1 MDRVPQHHLVVVPH
15 THWDREWYRS
25 FEEFRYRLLRLLDGL
40 LDLLDRDP
48 DYRHFTL
55 DGQVIV
61 LDDYLEVRPG
71 ECERIAKKVGEGRL
85 LIGPWYVLPDEWLV
99 SGEALIRN
107 LRLGLAK
114 AEEFGG
120 CMRLGYVPDQFGHVG
135 QLPQIFA
142 GFGFE
147 AAVLWRGVGD
157 DVNETVFTWEA
168 PDGTRLF
175 TVYLMRGYGNAMHLP
190 VEPEALAQRLAGEI
204 RALEKHSRIPTLL
217 LMNGS
222 DHLEPQPGLPAA
234 LAEAV
239 AQLRDLE
246 GLGGLSFEI
255 GTLPGFAL
263 RARGE
268 APADLSVH
276 RGELRSGLRAPLL
289 EGCASARAQQK
300 RADFLNDRLLT
311 RYLEP
316 LSAWLAALGGDADTP
331 VIDLAWR
338 IALENHPHDS
348 ICGCSVDAVHEQ
360 METRF
365 ARVAEIAG
373 AHLRR
378 VTRELGS
385 RVAAAERGF
394 GPGARERVI
403 AWNPNAGGRV
413 QVEGE
418 VELDVP
424 SSSRRPLSL
433 HLRDAAG
440 RRIPAQAEIAEPGE
454 VAGQYTLNPEG
465 AAVVVAGFPPEFMGQ
480 WVRDLR
486 WYRRGGQLVVDLL
499 LGEDPCADFDL
510 AAAKRA
516 FTAALE
522 READCEVLFRA
533 RRLPRVR
540 LRFVDELPGCGL
552 RVYRTGKGPARAGRV
567 ARAPLSGGLVARKT
581 EQGGALI
588 QNQSWRVEALP
599 DGRVRCEHLGSGI
612 LVEDAVRL
620 VSEGDRG
627 DSYSFDPVPG
637 ALPVERPSK
646 VRVRLAPASEAEVGI
661 VLDARYRVPAELGAD
676 RRRRSRRTVL
686 LPARIGLRLAEG
698 LDRVDLSVAVDNTAR
713 DHRLRVLVRAPFSA
727 RRLEVES
734 AFETVERPIAPDPS
748 DFGSERPAEFPIG
761 ASPQRGFATLF
772 DDSHAQ
778 TVANRGCSEVEALRE
793 QDGSTSLALT
803 LLRAVGWLSRDDLGL
818 RPGHAGPPLETPG
831 AQVPGPHRVE
841 LSWRLHAPGDPL
853 RTAEAHRFAAP
864 ALAFAGGKCAAVP
877 SGELLGDGARLLE
890 IDDPAVLVSAI
901 EPPAGPTGCTGRPG
915 HAPVARLYNASPQ
928 PRRVR
933 VRWNGTGERRLRAVD
948 LAGCPA
954 GDVHLEPAA
963 DGAVTLALRGW
974 QLVGLSPL

>member
-1 MDRVPQHHLVVVPH
+1 MDRAPQHHLVVVPH

-25 FEEFRYRLLRLLDGL
+25 FEEFRYRLVRLLDGL

-71 ECERIAKKVGEGRL
+71 ARERIAKRVGEGRL

-114 AEEFGG
+114 AAEFGG
-120 CMRLGYVPDQFGHVG
+120 SMRLGYVPDQFGHVG

-157 DVNETVFTWEA
+157 DVDETVFTWEA

-175 TVYLMRGYGNAMHLP
+175 TVYLVHGYGNAMHLP
-190 VEPEALAQRLAGEI
+190 LEPEALAQRLAGEI
-204 RALEKHSRIPTLL
+204 RALEKRSRIPTLL

-234 LAEAV
+234 LAGAV
-239 AQLRDLE
+239 AELRDLE
-246 GLGGLSFEI
+246 DLKAPSFEI
-255 GTLPGFAL
+255 GTLPGFVQ

-268 APADLSVH
+268 SPPDLSLH

-300 RADFLNDRLLT
+300 RADFFNDRLLT

-316 LSAWLAALGGDADTP
+316 LAAWLAALGGDADSA

-338 IALENHPHDS
+338 IALQNHPHDS

-385 RVAAAERGF
+385 RVAAPERGF

-403 AWNPNAGGRV
+403 AWNPQAGGRV
-413 QVEGE
+413 QAEGE
-418 VELDVP
+418 VELDLP
-424 SSSRRPLSL
+424 SGSRRPLSL

-440 RRIPAQAEIAEPGE
+440 RRIPVHAEIAEPGE
-454 VAGQYTLNPEG
+454 VGAQYLFNPEG
-465 AAVVVAGFPPEFMGQ
+465 AAVVVTGFPPEFMGQ
-480 WVRDLR
+480 WVQDLR
-486 WYRRGGQLVVDLL
+486 WCRKGGRLEVDLL
-499 LGEDPCADFDL
+499 LGADPCADFDL

-516 FTAALE
+516 FAAALE
-522 READCEVLFRA
+522 SEGDCEVLFRA

-552 RVYRTGKGPARAGRV
+552 RVYRAAKGPARPRGSALG
-567 ARAPLSGGLVARKT
+567 GGLVARET
-581 EQGGALI
+581 ERGGAVI
-588 QNQSWRVEALP
+588 QNRSWRVEALP
-599 DGRVRCEHLGSGI
+599 DGRVRCEHLSSGALI
-612 LVEDAVRL
+612 EDAVRL

-627 DSYSFDPVPG
+627 DSYSFDPVAG
-637 ALPVERPSK
+637 TAPVERPSK

-661 VLDARYRVPAELGAD
+661 VLDARYRVPAELAAD
-676 RRRRSRRTVL
+676 RRRRSGRSVS
-686 LPARIGLRLAEG
+686 LPARIDLRLAEG
-698 LDRVDLSVAVDNTAR
+698 LDRIDLSVTVDNTAR

-727 RRLEVES
+727 SRLELES
-734 AFETVERPIAPDPS
+734 AFETVERPIAPGPS
-748 DFGSERPAEFPIG
+748 DFGSEQPAEFPIG
-761 ASPQRGFATLF
+761 ASPQRSFATLL
-772 DDSHAQ
+772 DETRAL

-818 RPGHAGPPLETPG
+818 RPIHAGPPLETPG
-831 AQVPGPHRVE
+831 AQVPGPHRIE

-864 ALAFAGGKCAAVP
+864 ALAFAGGKCAADP
-877 SGELLGDGARLLE
+877 SGELLADGARLLE
-890 IDDPAVLVSAI
+890 VDDPAVVVSAI
-901 EPPAGPTGCTGRPG
+901 EPPADGAGGTGRPG
-915 HAPVARLYNASPQ
+915 RAPVARLYNASPQ

-933 VRWNGTGERRLRAVD
+933 VRWNGAEARRLGTVD

-954 GDVHLEPAA
+954 GDACLEPGD
-963 DGAVTLALRGW
+963 DGAVTLALRAW
-974 QLVGLSPL
+974 QLVGLAPKAG